1 MRALARATTPREPQ
15 DGPSEDDDRETM
27 ALLTRAALDALCLLL
42 GASGGGARRPFGG
55 AHAAALAEQLDTVL
69 EMGGGAA
76 IGRALAAGASD
87 EALVFHGLRVLCAL
101 TRPVS
106 GLPEGSQDHPQ
117 ARAERVTSDGTLGA
131 ALLALAAQRASARV
145 QLVGVRLIGQVC
157 EGSESV
163 GSGSARRAQDVCDG
177 GGIGAALAALW
188 HHADS
193 SDVALAA
200 SWAIHGICVGE
211 APAARARGRCAVVE
225 GALVAL
231 VGVLRTHGQRLR
243 NVNEAACAALGA
255 IVGTD
260 DAEIRMAAE
269 AAGVRGEWLGIV
281 PPPVEVELQQV
292 HWM

>member
-1 MRALARATTPREPQ
+1 
-15 DGPSEDDDRETM
+15 M

-145 QLVGVRLIGQVC
+145 QLVGVLSVSSARCARAASRSAVEVHGERRTCAMVEALALPSLRSGITQTRATWPWRHPGPSTGFVWVRHRRHVR
-157 EGSESV
+157 EGGAPWWKVLWSHSSACCAHT
-163 GSGSARRAQDVCDG
+163 GSG
-177 GGIGAALAALW
+177 
-188 HHADS
+188 
-193 SDVALAA
+193 
-200 SWAIHGICVGE
+200 
-211 APAARARGRCAVVE
+211 CA
-225 GALVAL
+225 
-231 VGVLRTHGQRLR
+231 
-243 NVNEAACAALGA
+243 
-255 IVGTD
+255 
-260 DAEIRMAAE
+260 M
-269 AAGVRGEWLGIV
+269 
-281 PPPVEVELQQV
+281 
-292 HWM
+292 